1 MYNDRIEGK
10 VIMVGSDWVIDI
22 YTYNTFQRSL
32 GHARDQTNIDYILL
46 TSNSALMFNTRSSV
60 KWGGGLEFSLHYHW
74 RSSRLKLIIN
84 FEERPIHR

>member
-22 YTYNTFQRSL
+22 DTYNTFQRSL
-32 GHARDQTNIDYILL
+32 GHARDQTNIEYILL

-60 KWGGGLEFSLHYHW
+60 KWGGGLEFSLNYHW